1 VLTHEVWVNDHRVTG
16 GSPSSRASPLR
27 AGTLAGTAP
36 VIMAI
41 AYAKR
46 LEHDGVLVD
55 SLYFSGQLHGF
66 ISMGRLLRA
75 SDTAIRLVAN
85 RPRQNWS

>member
-1 VLTHEVWVNDHRVTG
+1 MTIAAHD
-16 GSPSSRASPLR
+16 PLCDE
-27 AGTLAGTAP
+27 GL
-36 VIMAI
+36 

-75 SDTAIRLVAN
+75 SDTAIQLVAN
-85 RPRQNWS
+85 RLRQSWS